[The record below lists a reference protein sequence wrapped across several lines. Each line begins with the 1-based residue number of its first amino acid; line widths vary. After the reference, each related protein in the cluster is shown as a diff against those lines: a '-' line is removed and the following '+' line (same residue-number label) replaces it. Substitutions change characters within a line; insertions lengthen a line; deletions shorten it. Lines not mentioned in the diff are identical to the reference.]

1 MLFIIVGRM
10 NDSQISAL
18 LKDEQKRQEE
28 TITLIPSENYASE
41 HVRNAVGSL
50 LMNKY
55 SEGYPGARYYQ
66 GNGIMD
72 DVERLAISRAQKVFD
87 VPHANVQP
95 YSGSPANMAV
105 YFALLNQGDV
115 IMGMGLSAGGH
126 LTHGHPAITF
136 PGKYFT
142 SVQYGA
148 DESGYID
155 MKAAVDLASK
165 HKPKLI
171 IAGFTS
177 YTRNVDWKAW
187 RKIADAVGA
196 YLLADISHIAG
207 LIAGG
212 ALESPAPHAHII
224 TTTTHKTL
232 RGPRGALIMATHT
245 GLKKDPD
252 LGKKLDRAVFPG
264 LQGGPHNNTTAGIA
278 VALHEVMKKDFA
290 VYAQN
295 VLDNAR
301 TLAHELSQ
309 KGLRLVTEGTD
320 NHMVL
325 IDLRP
330 QNVSGNVAAEALE
343 DAGIIVNRNSV
354 PHDPN
359 PPFYPSGIRVGSPAV
374 TTRGMGRAEMKLIA
388 GWISDVIDD
397 VKDTPLPDA
406 PEDRKKYMQ
415 DFRKSLSQRPV
426 LKTIRKDVKDLC
438 SRFPIPE

>member
-1 MLFIIVGRM
+1 MLFIIVGSM

-18 LKDEQKRQEE
+18 LKEEQARQQE
-28 TITLIPSENYASE
+28 TITLIPSENYASK
-41 HVRNAVGSL
+41 HVRTAAGSV

-66 GNGIMD
+66 GNATVD
-72 DVERLAISRAQKVFD
+72 DIERLAISRAQKVFG
-87 VPHANVQP
+87 VPYVNVQP

-105 YFALLNQGDV
+105 YFALLNPGDV

-136 PGKYFT
+136 SGKYFT
-142 SVQYGA
+142 SVQYGV
-148 DESGYID
+148 DNDGYID
-155 MKAAVDLASK
+155 MKAAAELALQ

-171 IAGFTS
+171 VAGLTS
-177 YTRNVDWKAW
+177 YTRNIDWKAW
-187 RKIADAVGA
+187 RQIADSVGA

-207 LIAGG
+207 LIAGK
-212 ALESPAPHAHII
+212 ALESPDPHAHII

-232 RGPRGALIMATHT
+232 RGPRGALIMATQV
-245 GLKKDPD
+245 GLDKDPD

-278 VALHEVMKKDFA
+278 IALHEVMQNNFA
-290 VYAQN
+290 NYAQN

-320 NHMVL
+320 NHMIL

-343 DAGIIVNRNSV
+343 EAGIIVNRNSV

-359 PPFYPSGIRVGSPAV
+359 PPFYPSGLRVGSPAV
-374 TTRGMGRAEMKLIA
+374 TTRGMGGKEMKLIA
-388 GWISDVIDD
+388 GWIAKIVFD
-397 VKDTPLPDA
+397 VKDTPLPDK
-406 PEDRKKYMQ
+406 PEDRNTFMQ
-415 DFRKSLSQRPV
+415 DFRNSLSQRPI
-426 LKTIRKDVKDLC
+426 LKSIRQDVKNLC
-438 SRFPIPE
+438 GMFPIPE